1 MNIIIKTT
9 NTKQSC
15 LNSIKSMEK
24 IQNLRG
30 TQTPHQH
37 KNVDIPDVVIPRLH
51 TYKLESYASRKGE
64 TKPLNLTCF
73 ILPISNAY
81 DNQLY
86 KYHNL
91 QTMEPTVSVS
101 YNTQIF
107 TNLVNLK
114 KIRFHDCRTISQ
126 TWQTQRKYVF
136 TTVEQFRELAKL
148 LGNTF
153 SQKSNDFSQFR
164 KYVIGKQTIKV
175 LPVVYEIITMQTLN
189 KTLTKNQPTPLNLLY
204 KTVLYTKLNLLII
217 S

>member
-37 KNVDIPDVVIPRLH
+37 KKYGCRYTAS
-51 TYKLESYASRKGE
+51 TYVQRGKVTHLEKG
-64 TKPLNLTCF
+64 KPNPQTQHVLFYQFLMRMTTNYTSIKICK
-73 ILPISNAY
+73 
-81 DNQLY
+81 QW
-86 KYHNL
+86 NL
-91 QTMEPTVSVS
+91 QLAYTT
-101 YNTQIF
+101 TRKF
-107 TNLVNLK
+107 
-114 KIRFHDCRTISQ
+114 SQ
-126 TWQTQRKYVF
+126 TWQTSKKYLF